1 MNSREEILHLIN
13 NYSFLI
19 DSGDL
24 EGWASL
30 FEHGEWGAEGSQ
42 LLSGEQQMLD
52 MLNRAIII

>member
-42 LLSGEQQMLD
+42 LLSGKQQMLD
-52 MLNRAIII
+52 MLNSI